1 MNKQGK
7 FITINLGERLEMG
20 TGIIV
25 DTKFVKET
33 KEAVFQGM
41 VTAGIN
47 ELQGDGLAVEVQYQ
61 IGMHASGVCV
71 YSALLIGRRPE

>member
-1 MNKQGK
+1 M
-7 FITINLGERLEMG
+7 E

-33 KEAVFQGM
+33 KEAVFHGK
-41 VTAGIN
+41 VTTGVN
-47 ELQGDGLAVEVQYQ
+47 ELQNEGLAVEVQYQ
-61 IGMHASGVCV
+61 MGMHASGECV

>member
-1 MNKQGK
+1 
-7 FITINLGERLEMG
+7 MG

-61 IGMHASGVCV
+61 MAVKDASGVCV
-71 YSALLIGRRPE
+71 YTAMLIGRRPE